1 MTDDSRHERLKEALY
16 EAQALSGAARRRLLD
31 RLETEDPGLAA
42 EVRSLLAEEPL
53 VDDAGRGIT
62 AAAGEVLRQVGAR
75 AELSSGVAREI
86 GPYRLLE
93 VIGSG
98 GMGVV
103 YRAEQREPI
112 RREVALK
119 VLGGGL
125 TSGRIAQRFAAEQRA
140 LSLMD
145 HPGIA
150 RILDA
155 GGDET
160 GTPYIVMEL
169 VQGVPIT
176 DYCRAARPD
185 RATLL
190 KLFVS
195 VCRAVQHAH
204 QKGIVHRDLKPSNIL
219 VVEVD
224 GAPAAKIIDFGIA
237 RIVDPPDATRPR
249 TLLTGEGQ
257 VLGTLEYMSPEQAS
271 GRVRDIDTRTD
282 VYSLGAVLY
291 EMLTGSL
298 PYDLS
303 GKSVP
308 EAIGIIGRD
317 PPRPF
322 RQTRGG
328 GRHLP
333 GDLETIT
340 LKSLE
345 KEPGRRYGGVGFLA
359 EDIERYLRAEPIAAR
374 RPSTLYQLRTLVR
387 RHRTAVILSGVAMA
401 GLAVFGVSMAI
412 LYAGQVREREH
423 AEVEAEKARLVSEF
437 LQETFAAASPED
449 LGRGATVMQVLDRA
463 IGRLDHSFRAQPSLA
478 ATLRNT
484 LGETVR
490 ALGDPVRAES
500 LITLSLAERSR
511 LHGDGHRDVFAS
523 RLSLAE
529 VAADR
534 GDYARA
540 DSIAKDAL
548 RRRGAD
554 VTPRERREVLRVRG
568 RSAIELD
575 PPLAESLLT
584 EAYDLTVRLHLGDDA
599 DIGELLT
606 ERGYSAMRSS
616 KFERADSLLHSAVDR
631 LTRVRGPDHPATL
644 MARSNLATCLS
655 WLGRTDEMLA
665 LGRDNLVRAE
675 RALGPDHPQ
684 TAIAHNNMASQ
695 LTSVER
701 FREAEPHYR
710 RAVATWERV
719 YGPAH
724 PHLSIGYANVGYV
737 LHCDGRYEEA
747 EAWYRK
753 AVRTAQSSP
762 GSLPGQFL
770 YRNLASVALDRGDLF
785 EAERWARRSIEPAA
799 GIVGPYDLGAGWG
812 ALAEIHLASGRPD
825 SAAGC
830 AERAVAI
837 LRATAPRL
845 QSHLPYEEVR
855 ALAMAARGE
864 RARADSILASIREP
878 LVTGKYWFLEKRRAL
893 RRAETYYRKAGN
905 SAEAAYYRQA
915 LARIQR

>member
-1 MTDDSRHERLKEALY
+1 MTDDSRHERVKEALY
-16 EAQALSGAARRRLLD
+16 EAQALTGAARRGLLERLD
-31 RLETEDPGLAA
+31 AEDPTLAA
-42 EVRSLLAEEPL
+42 EVRSLLLESPI

-62 AAAGEVLRQVGAR
+62 AAAGEMLRQAGAR
-75 AELSSGVAREI
+75 SELSSGVAREI

-103 YRAEQREPI
+103 YRAEQKEPI

-125 TSGRIAQRFAAEQRA
+125 TSGRIAARFAAEQRA

-169 VQGVPIT
+169 VAGVPIT
-176 DYCRAARPD
+176 DYCRTARPD

-195 VCRAVQHAH
+195 VCRAVLHAH

-219 VVEVD
+219 VAEVD

-237 RIVDPPDATRPR
+237 RILDPPDAARPR

-271 GRVRDIDTRTD
+271 GRVREIDTRTD
-282 VYSLGAVLY
+282 IYSLGAVLY

-303 GKSVP
+303 GRSVA
-308 EAIGIIGRD
+308 EAVGIIGRD

-328 GRHLP
+328 ARHLP

-340 LKSLE
+340 MKALE
-345 KEPGRRYGGVGFLA
+345 KEPGRRYGGVGLLA
-359 EDIERYLRAEPIAAR
+359 EDVERYLRAEPIAAR
-374 RPSTLYQLRTLVR
+374 RPSTLYQLRTMVR
-387 RHRTAVILSGVAMA
+387 RHRGAVIVAGSTTV
-401 GLAVFGVSMAI
+401 GLAVFGVAMAL
-412 LYAGQVREREH
+412 LYAGQIRERER
-423 AEVEAEKARLVSEF
+423 AEIEAEKARLVSEF

-463 IGRLDHSFRAQPSLA
+463 IGRLDRSFRSEPSLA

-500 LITLSLAERSR
+500 LIARSLAERSR
-511 LHGDGHRDVFAS
+511 LHGDRHRDVFAS
-523 RLSLAE
+523 RLALAE
-529 VAADR
+529 VAVDR
-534 GDYARA
+534 GNYARA

-548 RRRGAD
+548 RRRGPEA
-554 VTPRERREVLRVRG
+554 TPRERREALRLRG
-568 RSAIELD
+568 RSALEFD
-575 PPLAESLLT
+575 PPLAESLLA
-584 EAYDLTVRLHLGDDA
+584 EAYDLSVRSGIAGDPEV
-599 DIGELLT
+599 GELLAV
-606 ERGYSAMRSS
+606 RGYSSMRSS
-616 KFERADSLLHSAVDR
+616 KFERADSLLRAAVDR
-631 LTRVRGPDHPATL
+631 LTRARGADHPTTL
-644 MARSNLATCLS
+644 MARTDLATCLG
-655 WLGRTDEMLA
+655 WLGRIDEMIA
-665 LGRDNLVRAE
+665 LGRDNLTRTE

-684 TAIAHNNMASQ
+684 TAIARNNLATQ
-695 LTSVER
+695 LANVDR
-701 FREAEPHYR
+701 FRDAEPLYR
-710 RAVATWERV
+710 GAVATWERV

-724 PHLSIGYANVGYV
+724 PHLSIGYANVGYM
-737 LHCDGRYEEA
+737 LQCQGRYEAA
-747 EAWYRK
+747 EMWYRK
-753 AVRTAQSSP
+753 ALRTAEASAGSRP
-762 GSLPGQFL
+762 GLFL
-770 YRNLASVALDRGDLF
+770 YRNLASVALDRGRLD
-785 EAERWARRSIEPAA
+785 EALRWVRRSLEPGA
-799 GIVGPYDLGAGWG
+799 GVVGPDDVAGGWG
-812 ALAEIHLASGRPD
+812 LQAEIHLAAGHPD
-825 SAAGC
+825 SAEVC
-830 AERAVAI
+830 AERALAI
-837 LRATAPRL
+837 LRASLPQL
-845 QSHLPYEEVR
+845 QNNLPLEEVR
-855 ALAMAARGE
+855 AMAMAAQGE
-864 RARADSILASIREP
+864 TARADSLMEAIREP
-878 LVTGKYWFLEKRRAL
+878 LVTGKYWFVEKRRAL
-893 RRAETYYRKAGN
+893 LRGEAYYRKTGRA
-905 SAEAAYYRQA
+905 ADAAYFRDA
-915 LARIQR
+915 LARRRD